1 MAVERWPLWGGREVS
16 HDTFFLQKILILSAY
31 TYINQNLSITQYQS
45 FTKNDKEH
53 IEWPFTIKSGVFYTP
68 FVSY

>member
-53 IEWPFTIKSGVFYTP
+53 I
-68 FVSY
+68 